1 MMEKEELLEKIK
13 RIREEIGQ
21 DTSSSPRIKWIK
33 DDDVLI
39 ICGYHR
45 SDKSM
50 LIGPGGWVVGKLSEE
65 IGKPVTVIESTEELT
80 RELKL
85 IESLLTVEK
94 LIQKAKG
101 QNRDILEFFRDYIKN
116 KKKTIDKE
124 VTVAVSYSGGSDSTA
139 SLYLLKQMGFKVV
152 ALTYYPSDIILPKRT
167 RSIIENVV
175 KDLDVPHEYIMGDMS
190 DIIQDALEGR
200 YHPCGRC
207 HKNMEDV
214 VIDRAINM
222 GIEAITF
229 GDLLPT
235 GSQTI
240 SIKAGMLRIN
250 LPALLALKKKDMK
263 YLSARVLGYESP
275 GFGCPLLKEVHRKNP
290 SKKFF
295 TAQRV
300 LREVRAGILESNEG
314 LIYLRSIFRYE
325 RD

>member
-1 MMEKEELLEKIK
+1 METEELLERIK
-13 RIREEIGQ
+13 RIRDEIGQ
-21 DTSSSPRIKWIK
+21 DTSSGPKIKWVK
-33 DDDVLI
+33 DDEVLI

-65 IGKPVTVIESTEELT
+65 LGKPVTVIESTEELVS
-80 RELKL
+80 ELKL
-85 IESLLTVEK
+85 KESLDTIETLLK
-94 LIQKAKG
+94 KATG
-101 QNRDILEFFRDYIKN
+101 QNRDILEFFRDYINN
-116 KKKTIDKE
+116 KKKTINKDI
-124 VTVAVSYSGGSDSTA
+124 TVAVSYSGGSDSTA
-139 SLYLLKQMGFKVV
+139 SLYLLKQMGFNVI
-152 ALTYYPSDIILPKRT
+152 AFTYYPTDMIVPKRT

-175 KDLDVPHEYIMGDMS
+175 RNMNVRHEYISGDMS
-190 DIIQDALEGR
+190 EIINGALEGR

-207 HKNMEDV
+207 HKNMENV
-214 VIDRAINM
+214 VIERTKEL
-222 GIEAITF
+222 GIKAITF

-240 SIKAGMLRIN
+240 LIKNGILRIN

-263 YLSARVLGYESP
+263 YLAARVPGYESP

-325 RD
+325 RE

>member
-1 MMEKEELLEKIK
+1 MEKEELLTRIK
-13 RIREEIGQ
+13 RIRDEIGQ

-33 DDDVLI
+33 DDEVLI

-50 LIGPGGWVVGKLSEE
+50 LIGPGGWVSGKLSEE

-80 RELKL
+80 SELKL
-85 IESLLTVEK
+85 MESLLTVEK
-94 LIQKAKG
+94 LLKKAEG
-101 QNRDILEFFRDYIKN
+101 QNKDILEFFRDYIKN

-139 SLYLLKQMGFKVV
+139 SLYLLNNMGFKVV

-167 RSIIENVV
+167 RTIIENVV
-175 KDLDVPHEYIMGDMS
+175 KEIGIPHEYIKGDMS
-190 DIIQDALEGR
+190 EIIKGALEGR

-207 HKNMEDV
+207 HKNMEDI
-214 VIDRAINM
+214 VIDHTRKM

-240 SIKAGMLRIN
+240 SIKNGMLRIN

-263 YLSARVLGYESP
+263 YLSARIKEYESP

-295 TAQRV
+295 TAHRV

-325 RD
+325 RE